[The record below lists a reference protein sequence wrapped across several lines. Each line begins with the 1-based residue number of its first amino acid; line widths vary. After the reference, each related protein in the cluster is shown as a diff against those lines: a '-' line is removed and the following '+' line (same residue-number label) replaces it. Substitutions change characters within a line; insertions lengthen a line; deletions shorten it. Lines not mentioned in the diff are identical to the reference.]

1 MRWAC
6 LVLAGCPLI
15 AMCAAAQAPEPFLA
29 YAARKTPVPPV
40 LDGRLDEACWRSA
53 EQTTPFVMIGGG
65 PAPVETRGRLCW
77 DAHFL
82 YLAIVCPEPQMA
94 TLTDRLKRGLVA
106 PMEESVE
113 IFIDSDYD
121 QFTYLQFRVGVQRER
136 DTHRGNDPEDRLTFG
151 WQAAVSRTADHWTV
165 EAAIPFALLAAR
177 PSQGALWGLNFNRQ
191 RCLKPEGMW
200 TCWSDTKGGFHSPAR
215 FGHLVFD
222 GYARWLLSY
231 FGAQVREAG
240 DEVTKL
246 ARRYPRGASSA
257 GDQLPALDREFAD
270 FSAAVVA
277 ARPSVGAEC
286 SALYARGQSVVAK
299 HEEALARLRLAVIA
313 RGFE

>member
-1 MRWAC
+1 MRGAR
-6 LVLAGCPLI
+6 LILAGYPLI
-15 AMCAAAQAPEPFLA
+15 AMCAVAQAQEPFLV
-29 YAARKTPVPPV
+29 YAARRTPVPPA

-53 EQTTPFVMIGGG
+53 EQTPPFVMIGGG

-77 DAHFL
+77 DARAL
-82 YLAIVCPEPQMA
+82 YLAIVCHEPLMA
-94 TLTDRLKRGLVA
+94 TLTDRLQRGLVA

-113 IFIDSDYD
+113 VFIDSDYD
-121 QFTYLQFRVGVQRER
+121 QFTYLQFRVGVQGER
-136 DTHRGNDPEDRLTFG
+136 DTHRGNDPEDRLTSG
-151 WQAAVSRTADHWTV
+151 WQAAVSREADHWTV
-165 EAAIPFALLAAR
+165 EAAVPFALLAAK
-177 PSQGALWGLNFNRQ
+177 PSQGALWGLNLNRQ
-191 RCLKPEGMW
+191 RCLKPDGMW

-222 GYARWLLSY
+222 GYARWLPSH
-231 FGAQVREAG
+231 FGVQARETG
-240 DEVTKL
+240 DELTKL
-246 ARRYPRGASSA
+246 ARRYPQGASSA

-286 SALYARGQSVVAK
+286 SALYARGQSVAAK
-299 HEEALARLRLAVIA
+299 YEEALSRLRSAVIA